1 VKGPVKELIN
11 DTNSK
16 LHILLVNDDGINAP
30 GIYALA
36 EEFHKYYEV
45 TMVAPSE
52 QRSAS
57 SHSIT
62 ISRPLT
68 VIKHNFE
75 ELNIKAYSVDGTPAD
90 CVRLALDQLVDKKVD
105 IVISGINR
113 GFNLGMDVLYS
124 GTVSAAVE
132 AAIYKLPSIA
142 VSTEQFD
149 KVEEYSAAT
158 EYAHI
163 VLKKAVENGLKND
176 VVLNLNVPPIKASE
190 IKGIKVCRMG
200 NMVYGNYF
208 VERKNFEGKV
218 DEGHRLYDI
227 KGNTFE
233 PEAEDMDTFYIK
245 QGYATVT
252 PLHYD
257 LTNFKIIQ
265 EVDRWF

>member
-1 VKGPVKELIN
+1 MTTGS
-11 DTNSK
+11 NSK
-16 LHILLVNDDGINAP
+16 LHILLVNDDGIMAP
-30 GIYALA
+30 GIHALA
-36 EEFHKYYEV
+36 HEFQADYDI

-62 ISRPLT
+62 ISKPL
-68 VIKHNFE
+68 VVKEHSFHD
-75 ELNIKAYSVDGTPAD
+75 LHIKAYSVDGTPAD
-90 CVRLALDQLVDKKVD
+90 CVRLAVDQLVDRKVD
-105 IVISGINR
+105 IVVSGINR

-149 KVEEYSAAT
+149 KIEEYSTAAK
-158 EYAHI
+158 YAHI
-163 VLKKAVENGLKND
+163 VLKKAVEQGLKND
-176 VVLNLNVPPIKASE
+176 VVLNVNVPPLPEAE
-190 IKGIKVCRMG
+190 VKGIKVCRMG

-208 VERKNFEGKV
+208 VERQFFEGKT
-218 DEGHRLYDI
+218 GSTHRLYDI
-227 KGNTFE
+227 KGSTFE

-245 QGYATVT
+245 QGHATVT

-257 LTNFKIIQ
+257 LTNFKILQ
-265 EVDRWF
+265 EVNAWF

>member
-1 VKGPVKELIN
+1 MRN
-11 DTNSK
+11 DETSK

-30 GIYALA
+30 GIYALGK
-36 EEFHKYYEV
+36 EFHQCYDV

-57 SHSIT
+57 GHSIT

-68 VIKHNFE
+68 VIRHHFDD
-75 ELNIKAYSVDGTPAD
+75 LNIKAYSVDGTPAD
-90 CVRLALDQLVDKKVD
+90 CVRLALDQLVDKRVD
-105 IVISGINR
+105 MVVSGINR

-149 KVEEYSAAT
+149 KVEEYAAAAH
-158 EYAHI
+158 YAHR
-163 VLKKAVENGLKND
+163 VLKKAVEKGMKND
-176 VVLNLNVPPIKASE
+176 VVLNLNVPPMKAEE

-208 VERKNFEGKV
+208 VERKNFEGKA
-218 DEGHRLYDI
+218 DEDHRIYDI
-227 KGNTFE
+227 KGNIFE

-265 EVDRWF
+265 EVDGWF

>member
-1 VKGPVKELIN
+1 MMLEKSEK
-11 DTNSK
+11 K
-16 LHILLVNDDGINAP
+16 LHILIANDDGIDAP

-36 EEFHKYYEV
+36 HRLQKDYKI
-45 TMVAPSE
+45 TMVAPSM

-62 ISRPLT
+62 ISKPLT
-68 VIKHNFE
+68 VRKHNIPG
-75 ELNIKAYSVDGTPAD
+75 LDLKAYSVDGTPAD
-90 CVRLALDQLVDKKVD
+90 CVRLALGQLVDDKVD
-105 IVISGINR
+105 FVVSGINR

-132 AAIYKLPSIA
+132 AAIYKVPSMA

-149 KVEEYSAAT
+149 NIQQYSTSADYAAILVKLAM
-158 EYAHI
+158 EH
-163 VLKKAVENGLKND
+163 GLKND
-176 VVLNLNVPPIKASE
+176 VVLNLNVPPLSNKD

-208 VERKNFEGKV
+208 VKREEAESNRQ
-218 DEGHRLYDI
+218 DETTIFDI
-227 KGNTFE
+227 MGNVFE

-257 LTNFKIIQ
+257 LTNFKLLK
-265 EVDRWF
+265 EVSQWFD

>member
-1 VKGPVKELIN
+1 MGNEN
-11 DTNSK
+11 NSR
-16 LHILLVNDDGINAP
+16 LHILLVNDDGITAP
-30 GIYALA
+30 GIHALA
-36 EEFHKYYEV
+36 WEFQKDYDI
-45 TMVAPSE
+45 TMIAPSE

-68 VIKHNFE
+68 VREHKFE
-75 ELNIKAYSVDGTPAD
+75 GLNMKAFSVDGTPAD
-90 CVRLALDQLVDKKVD
+90 CVRLGIDQLVDKKVD
-105 IVISGINR
+105 IVVSGINR

-149 KVEEYSAAT
+149 KVEEYSAAAK
-158 EYAHI
+158 YAHI
-163 VLKKAVENGLKND
+163 VLKKAIEKEVKND
-176 VVLNLNVPPIKASE
+176 VVLNVNVPPIEESE
-190 IKGIKVCRMG
+190 IKGLMVCRMG

-208 VERKNFEGKV
+208 VEKPFHEGKI
-218 DEGHRLYDI
+218 DSGHRMYDI
-227 KGNTFE
+227 KGSTFE
-233 PEAEDMDTFYIK
+233 PEAEDMDTYYIK

-257 LTNFKIIQ
+257 LTNFRILQ
-265 EVDRWF
+265 EVSKWF